1 MALKLGNPK
10 KKFEEVFHDIEN
22 AYLID
27 TFEDIGN
34 ISPIDFNK
42 ILPLDGERYSKQSS
56 HFFK

>member
-10 KKFEEVFHDIEN
+10 KKFEEVFQDIEN

-27 TFEDIGN
+27 RFEDIEN
-34 ISPIDFNK
+34 NETIDFNK
-42 ILPLDGERYSKQSS
+42 ILPLDGERYSKPSS